1 MWNLGWGVY
10 VCVCVC
16 VCVLCLL
23 GKGDVGS
30 SIAKKTP
37 TWLLGLKSWA
47 YGLDAGDSANSE
59 YSDLR
64 SD

>member
-1 MWNLGWGVY
+1 MTLTPSSPNPQEASA
-10 VCVCVC
+10 
-16 VCVLCLL
+16 